1 MPNIKSAMKRVKTSA
16 KSHAKNKAVKS
27 LIFTTGKKLLEAVTA
42 KDKKKCDE
50 LLRAFSSAL
59 DKAAKKGVITANT
72 ASRKKSRAALRIAK
86 V

>member
-1 MPNIKSAMKRVKTSA
+1 MPNIKSAMKRVKTSG
-16 KSHAKNKAVKS
+16 KKRIMNRAVES
-27 LIFTTGKKLLEAVTA
+27 TIFTISKKLLDAVAA

-50 LLRAFSSAL
+50 LLRAYFSVL

-72 ASRKKSRAALRIAK
+72 AGRKKSRAALKVAK